1 MTIRARAGA
10 GRTGLLAV
18 IAAVI
23 VAVAGY
29 FIYTQLGTQEGAP
42 VSETAAPEAPAEPAA
57 PSPAPQPAPEPE
69 TAPSPADEPAGAA
82 EEAAAPQ
89 EVLPA
94 DEPSAEAAAPAP
106 PRFDVVR
113 VAPDGNALVAGQAV
127 SGSQVSV
134 RVDGEAV
141 ARADSDP
148 RGKFVALFDLA
159 PSPEP
164 RVVSLLMRLDDGT
177 EIASEETVILAPTPE
192 AVPTPEP
199 APTVIAEA
207 APEAPEPAAPAP
219 EAPQPAA
226 PAPEAAEP
234 AEKPAPEVTEPAP
247 EAAQPAPEA
256 AQPAPEAAE
265 PAPEAAEPAAPEAP
279 APEAAQPS
287 AETAAAGVEPPAV
300 EPRAPTVLLSDE
312 SGVRVL
318 QSPAAPGLE
327 ENVLIETISYSPS
340 GAVMLSGRGQGGAHV
355 RLYLDNAALGTVPVR
370 EDGRWQAELAG
381 IEPGVYTLRAD
392 QIDAGGRVSSR
403 YETPFKREPA
413 EELARAAR
421 PEGAEGPVAVSV
433 VTVQPGFT
441 LWGIARETY
450 GEGMLYVKVYEAN
463 RDQIRDPDLIYPGQ
477 VFELPQDEE
486 E

>member
-42 VSETAAPEAPAEPAA
+42 VSETAAPEAPAEPAP
-57 PSPAPQPAPEPE
+57 PSPAPQPAPEPA
-69 TAPSPADEPAGAA
+69 TAPAPADEPAGAA

-89 EVLPA
+89 DALPA

-148 RGKFVALFDLA
+148 RGRFVALFDLA

-192 AVPTPEP
+192 AAPEP

-207 APEAPEPAAPAP
+207 EPETPE
-219 EAPQPAA
+219 PAA

-234 AEKPAPEVTEPAP
+234 VEEPAP
-247 EAAQPAPEA
+247 EAT
-256 AQPAPEAAE
+256 E
-265 PAPEAAEPAAPEAP
+265 PAPEAAEPAAAEAP
-279 APEAAQPS
+279 SPEAAQPS
-287 AETAAAGVEPPAV
+287 AEATAAGVETPAA
-300 EPRAPTVLLSDE
+300 EPRVPTVLLADD

-318 QSPAAPGLE
+318 QGPGSQSLGE
-327 ENVLIETISYSPS
+327 GVVIDAVSYSAS
-340 GAVMLSGRGQGGAHV
+340 GAVVLSGRGQGGALL
-355 RLYLDNAALGTVPVR
+355 RLYLDNAALGSLQIGA
-370 EDGRWQAELAG
+370 DGRWQAEFAG

-392 QIDAGGRVSSR
+392 QLDAEGRVTAR
-403 YETPFKREPA
+403 YETPFKREAA
-413 EELARAAR
+413 EELARAAQ
-421 PEGAEGPVAVSV
+421 PAEQDETVGVSV
-433 VTVQPGFT
+433 VLVQPGFT
-441 LWGIARETY
+441 LWGIAKRTY
-450 GEGMLYVKVYEAN
+450 GEGVLYVKVYEAN
-463 RDQIRDPDLIYPGQ
+463 REKIRDPDLIYPGQ
-477 VFELPQDEE
+477 VFEIPQVDAE
-486 E
+486 